1 VLPAFLPKTGRSI
14 GEKGV
19 RIIRH
24 LKTATNAMF
33 PSQKYGFARIAD
45 APTDYDFW
53 RSRLSKADALRESIV
68 VIPTIGIVAPINDM
82 NWSGYANGVDDYAL
96 TLAGRSVSINQYL
109 KSWVLHY
116 PQTAGAWWVG
126 NMVIF
131 WHSSYFHADSG
142 RYKTVFANLMELDP
156 EEEVWVYTRSPIT
169 REITRYA
176 YRVTNSYDTKPE
188 DTAILLQ
195 WDEKAKITLFTC
207 TPVGWIEWRWV
218 IRGEL
223 IQKNGEACYRTR
235 ADGTHDVGQWKN
247 NVCVQ
252 GE

>member
-109 KSWVLHY
+109 KS
-116 PQTAGAWWVG
+116 
-126 NMVIF
+126 
-131 WHSSYFHADSG
+131 
-142 RYKTVFANLMELDP
+142 
-156 EEEVWVYTRSPIT
+156 
-169 REITRYA
+169 
-176 YRVTNSYDTKPE
+176 
-188 DTAILLQ
+188 
-195 WDEKAKITLFTC
+195 
-207 TPVGWIEWRWV
+207 
-218 IRGEL
+218 
-223 IQKNGEACYRTR
+223 
-235 ADGTHDVGQWKN
+235 
-247 NVCVQ
+247 
-252 GE
+252 